1 MPGAER
7 KPNGRAKSTKYW
19 SRYFIPRRHLSSG
32 CIYLRG
38 ALGRSG
44 KRLILMSIFSMS
56 AGECRRMASS
66 TVLYDNGN
74 SPFRIPSLTLC
85 SNGKDKSKIRR
96 QAFGL
101 FFFGITPKR
110 LVCIDKGKMVSER
123 VQLGFRW
130 RGICRLRPDG
140 QFTDAD
146 LSSDLSLWNS
156 TFGLHAW

>member
-1 MPGAER
+1 MGEPSQQSIGHAISYQGGIYLR
-7 KPNGRAKSTKYW
+7 GVSIFGVY
-19 SRYFIPRRHLSSG
+19 LSSG
-32 CIYLRG
+32 CIYLRD

-56 AGECRRMASS
+56 AGEWRHRRCCIMGIH
-66 TVLYDNGN
+66 LLEYHH
-74 SPFRIPSLTLC
+74 C

-156 TFGLHAW
+156 TFARSAW